1 MRLHLNRE
9 RALRGSLTV
18 GPEGPL
24 VRFDWS
30 PSPSFL
36 CARTV
41 ARLRR
46 SPATNGGSSRASK
59 GGDGT
64 ARPRRSSGWSL
75 GRRRW
80 KESPAASSAAE
91 ESYGGE
97 VTFVLWWSP
106 IELGQLGSSARLRG
120 GSWWR
125 WIGEWVAGCDE
136 SHRGL
141 AAAELAGVGEGGP
154 LRSIYC

>member
-1 MRLHLNRE
+1 M
-9 RALRGSLTV
+9 
-18 GPEGPL
+18 
-24 VRFDWS
+24 
-30 PSPSFL
+30 
-36 CARTV
+36 
-41 ARLRR
+41 
-46 SPATNGGSSRASK
+46 
-59 GGDGT
+59 
-64 ARPRRSSGWSL
+64 

-80 KESPAASSAAE
+80 QESPAASSAAE

-97 VTFVLWWSP
+97 VTFMLWWSP

-136 SHRGL
+136 SRRGL